1 MQVHEIASRSISLHE
16 VPWAYT
22 KFHELACSFMS
33 LHAVSWA
40 CMQFLSLS
48 EQFTRISQCL
58 FLLKAFLK
66 KIYCSGIAIA
76 SSSCLLSLK
85 YNFKRIFLSFYEA
98 QPPLELS
105 LQSQHHQLPQWL
117 KCVPCWLSHIN
128 SSCLG
133 GYHKSNINPLT
144 LGGPTG
150 WRLIG
155 EIMYDSTV
163 TSI

>member
-1 MQVHEIASRSISLHE
+1 MQLHELACSYMSLHAFT
-16 VPWAYT
+16 WACMQ
-22 KFHELACSFMS
+22 FHELACSFMS

>member
-1 MQVHEIASRSISLHE
+1 MRLQAGPL
-16 VPWAYT
+16 AYM
-22 KFHELACSFMS
+22 KFHELTQSFMS

-150 WRLIG
+150 WRLIS